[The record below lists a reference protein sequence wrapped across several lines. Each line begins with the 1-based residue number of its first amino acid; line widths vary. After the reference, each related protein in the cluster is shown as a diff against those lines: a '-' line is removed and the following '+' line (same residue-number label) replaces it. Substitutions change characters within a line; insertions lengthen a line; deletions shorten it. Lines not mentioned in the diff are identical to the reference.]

1 MPGFQG
7 FYFAKQGEFMKVLR
21 GFVLCLY
28 CLMLAITGVSFLMGS
43 TCKAAISDIVVYK
56 SEDKIT
62 DAIASVYPNLKG
74 DELDKVFDYLEN
86 DKDLR
91 KIADMYVDAAI
102 KVASSNKNKDKTL
115 EEMLS
120 ETQTSEMNNAV
131 SSFTDNLV
139 NKVFGDEANNISGIA
154 ATLYN
159 AVKQS
164 VSLKVTEAVSYY
176 TAGVVDGM
184 STKQRMI
191 IKIYAMFTS
200 VAAHVVCIIFTV
212 INALLIFAAYKEK
225 AGVIRG
231 LGLGTTAGGL
241 VLFILSKM
249 FVNVG
254 MRLSNRMVGRTV
266 DFSMNGWYLFS
277 GICVAAGVVMIV
289 VAQVIKKNNN

>member
-1 MPGFQG
+1 MPGFQR
-7 FYFAKQGEFMKVLR
+7 FCFAKEGRFMKILR

-62 DAIASVYPNLKG
+62 DAIASVYPNIKG
-74 DELDKVFDYLEN
+74 DELDKVFGYLEN

-102 KVASSNKNKDKTL
+102 KVTSSNKNKDKTL

-120 ETQTSEMNNAV
+120 ETQTSEMNNTV

-139 NKVFGDEANNISGIA
+139 SKVFGDEANNISGIA

-200 VAAHVVCIIFTV
+200 VAVHVICIILTV

>member
-7 FYFAKQGEFMKVLR
+7 FCFAKEGRFMKVLR

-139 NKVFGDEANNISGIA
+139 SKVFGNISGIA

-200 VAAHVVCIIFTV
+200 VAAHVICIILTV

-225 AGVIRG
+225 AGVI
-231 LGLGTTAGGL
+231 
-241 VLFILSKM
+241 SKR
-249 FVNVG
+249 V
-254 MRLSNRMVGRTV
+254 
-266 DFSMNGWYLFS
+266 
-277 GICVAAGVVMIV
+277 
-289 VAQVIKKNNN
+289 

>member
-1 MPGFQG
+1 
-7 FYFAKQGEFMKVLR
+7 MKVLR

-43 TCKAAISDIVVYK
+43 TCKTAISDIVVYK

-62 DAIASVYPNLKG
+62 DAIASVDSNLKG
-74 DELDKVFDYLEN
+74 DELDKVFYYLEN

-139 NKVFGDEANNISGIA
+139 SKVFGDEANNISGIA

-200 VAAHVVCIIFTV
+200 VAAHVICIILTV

-241 VLFILSKM
+241 VLLFFFITCATTIITTPAATQMPLNRYQPFIEKPTVLPTILLLSLIPT
-249 FVNVG
+249 FTNILD
-254 MRLSNRMVGRTV
+254 R
-266 DFSMNGWYLFS
+266 
-277 GICVAAGVVMIV
+277 I
-289 VAQVIKKNNN
+289 NNN

>member
-1 MPGFQG
+1 
-7 FYFAKQGEFMKVLR
+7 MKVLR

-139 NKVFGDEANNISGIA
+139 SKVFGDEANNISGIA

-176 TAGVVDGM
+176 TCLL
-184 STKQRMI
+184 
-191 IKIYAMFTS
+191 YTS
-200 VAAHVVCIIFTV
+200 DAA
-212 INALLIFAAYKEK
+212 
-225 AGVIRG
+225 
-231 LGLGTTAGGL
+231 
-241 VLFILSKM
+241 
-249 FVNVG
+249 
-254 MRLSNRMVGRTV
+254 
-266 DFSMNGWYLFS
+266 DD
-277 GICVAAGVVMIV
+277 
-289 VAQVIKKNNN
+289 

>member
-1 MPGFQG
+1 M
-7 FYFAKQGEFMKVLR
+7 
-21 GFVLCLY
+21 
-28 CLMLAITGVSFLMGS
+28 
-43 TCKAAISDIVVYK
+43 
-56 SEDKIT
+56 
-62 DAIASVYPNLKG
+62 
-74 DELDKVFDYLEN
+74 
-86 DKDLR
+86 
-91 KIADMYVDAAI
+91 
-102 KVASSNKNKDKTL
+102 
-115 EEMLS
+115 
-120 ETQTSEMNNAV
+120 
-131 SSFTDNLV
+131 
-139 NKVFGDEANNISGIA
+139 
-154 ATLYN
+154 
-159 AVKQS
+159 
-164 VSLKVTEAVSYY
+164 KVTEAVSYY

-200 VAAHVVCIIFTV
+200 VAAHVICIILTV

-225 AGVIRG
+225 AGVIRD

>member
-7 FYFAKQGEFMKVLR
+7 FCFAKEGRFMKVLR

-102 KVASSNKNKDKTL
+102 KVASSNKNKDNTL

-139 NKVFGDEANNISGIA
+139 SKVFGDEANNNISGIA

-200 VAAHVVCIIFTV
+200 FAAQLICINHTD
-212 INALLIFAAYKEK
+212 INALLIFPEYKQK
-225 AGVIRG
+225 A
-231 LGLGTTAGGL
+231 
-241 VLFILSKM
+241 
-249 FVNVG
+249 
-254 MRLSNRMVGRTV
+254 
-266 DFSMNGWYLFS
+266 
-277 GICVAAGVVMIV
+277 
-289 VAQVIKKNNN
+289 

>member
-1 MPGFQG
+1 M
-7 FYFAKQGEFMKVLR
+7 
-21 GFVLCLY
+21 
-28 CLMLAITGVSFLMGS
+28 
-43 TCKAAISDIVVYK
+43 
-56 SEDKIT
+56 
-62 DAIASVYPNLKG
+62 
-74 DELDKVFDYLEN
+74 FDYLEN

-139 NKVFGDEANNISGIA
+139 SKVFGDEANNISGIA
-154 ATLYN
+154 TTLYN

-200 VAAHVVCIIFTV
+200 VAAHVICIILTV

-266 DFSMNGWYLFS
+266 GFSMNGWYLFS

>member
-1 MPGFQG
+1 
-7 FYFAKQGEFMKVLR
+7 
-21 GFVLCLY
+21 
-28 CLMLAITGVSFLMGS
+28 
-43 TCKAAISDIVVYK
+43 
-56 SEDKIT
+56 
-62 DAIASVYPNLKG
+62 
-74 DELDKVFDYLEN
+74 
-86 DKDLR
+86 
-91 KIADMYVDAAI
+91 MYVDAAI

-139 NKVFGDEANNISGIA
+139 SKVFGDEANNISGIA

-191 IKIYAMFTS
+191 IKIYVMFTS
-200 VAAHVVCIIFTV
+200 VAAHVICIILTV

-266 DFSMNGWYLFS
+266 GFSMNGWYLFS

>member
-1 MPGFQG
+1 
-7 FYFAKQGEFMKVLR
+7 MKVLR

-102 KVASSNKNKDKTL
+102 KRKKLAPVRLEINGNSETL

-139 NKVFGDEANNISGIA
+139 SKVFGDEANNISGIA

-191 IKIYAMFTS
+191 IKIYVMFTS
-200 VAAHVVCIIFTV
+200 VAAHVICIILTV

-266 DFSMNGWYLFS
+266 GFSMNGWYLFS
-277 GICVAAGVVMIV
+277 GICVAAGVLMIV